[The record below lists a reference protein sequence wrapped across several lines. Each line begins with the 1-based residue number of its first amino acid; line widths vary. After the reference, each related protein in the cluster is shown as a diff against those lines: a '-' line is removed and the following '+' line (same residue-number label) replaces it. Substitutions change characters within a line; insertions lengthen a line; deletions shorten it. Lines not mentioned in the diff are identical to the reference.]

1 MRPVLVFDLPVC
13 APPPLSTMSQFGN
26 GEMQVD
32 ASTLFGIEE
41 VPLSPLT
48 AAAQHMP
55 MPEGAPPPPMPAV
68 APPQP
73 VAAPQ
78 QHAAA
83 QPPLN
88 VLDADAALAAA
99 QHALLVA
106 QQAQAAAQA
115 AAEAA
120 AREAP
125 TFNSAEERY
134 DLERKLMA
142 LGVAFTPVGGEA
154 CEQKRVAS
162 AGSPAFS
169 TPHARTS
176 PPRDAGV

>member
-1 MRPVLVFDLPVC
+1 
-13 APPPLSTMSQFGN
+13 MSQFGN
-26 GEMQVD
+26 EMQVD
-32 ASTLFGIEE
+32 ASALFGVDGD
-41 VPLSPLT
+41 VPQSPLT

-78 QHAAA
+78 QQAAA
-83 QPPLN
+83 MPPMN

-99 QHALLVA
+99 QQALLAA

-125 TFNSAEERY
+125 TFTSAEERY
-134 DLERKLMA
+134 DLERKLLA
-142 LGVAFTPVGGEA
+142 LGVAFTPVGGGGLENRKGWRPRGR
-154 CEQKRVAS
+154 Q
-162 AGSPAFS
+162 PFP
-169 TPHARTS
+169 TIRTV
-176 PPRDAGV
+176 PLPQILGRN